1 MLWKTIYGR
10 KELVRTLQEAIHA
23 DKVAHAYLFYGPEGI
38 GKKTIAQVFATAL
51 NCLDGQKGC
60 GVCLSCRRAAAQIHP
75 DIHYI
80 EPDGKTIKIDQVRRL
95 KKYAY
100 LKPRESR
107 YQIFILQQADTLT
120 TEAANSLL
128 KVLEEPP
135 VGSIFLLL
143 AENLSAL
150 LPTIRSRCQ
159 EFAVSR
165 LDRESM
171 AEFLRA
177 QGRMT
182 GEQIAEIMVWA
193 EGIPG
198 KALELTDSQARQQL
212 YQEAVA
218 YLKALAAGKGV
229 SSLAAK
235 LAETEDLT
243 AVLDAMILALRDL
256 LILPAAGKHP
266 EVLAGKGSL
275 LCGQLTEKWHRSA
288 CLAAIPVL
296 LKLQRDLQSPINVRL
311 ALENAFWDLKEVYNR
326 ANSCGNS
333 L

>member
-1 MLWKTIYGR
+1 MIWETIYGR
-10 KELVRTLQEAIHA
+10 EELVRTLQEAIRL
-23 DKVAHAYLFYGPEGI
+23 DKVAHAYLFYGPAGI
-38 GKKTIAQVFATAL
+38 GKKTIAQAFATAL

-60 GVCLSCRRAAAQIHP
+60 GACLSCRRAAAQIHP
-75 DIHYI
+75 DIHQI
-80 EPDGKTIKIDQVRRL
+80 EPEGKTIKIDQVRRL

-107 YQIFILQQADTLT
+107 YQIFILRQADTLT

-135 VGSIFLLL
+135 AGSLFLLL

-159 EFAVSR
+159 EFAVGR
-165 LDRESM
+165 LDKQSM
-171 AEFLRA
+171 AEFLRR
-177 QGRMT
+177 QGRISD
-182 GEQIAEIMVWA
+182 EQLAGIMVWA

-198 KALELTDSQARQQL
+198 RALELADSQARQQL
-212 YQEAVA
+212 YQEAVL
-218 YLKALAAGKGV
+218 YLKELAEGKGI

-235 LAETEDLT
+235 LAEAEDLT
-243 AVLDAMILALRDL
+243 AVIDAMILVLRDL
-256 LILPAAGKHP
+256 LISPAAGKNP
-266 EVLAGKGSL
+266 EILAGNETIL
-275 LCGQLTEKWHRSA
+275 LTQLTEKWNRSA

-296 LKLQRDLQSPINVRL
+296 LKLQTDMQNSINIRL
-311 ALENAFWDLKEVYNR
+311 ALEKVFWDLKEVYTC